1 MKRGVLPTK
10 KLSSTPSRPTTA
22 GLAPSGRLAAEKKVD
37 AIVAEARTKIAA
49 KQKEEEVEKLTA
61 LAGGTSAQ
69 VVNPTLAVDP
79 DHDLSVED
87 MEKAIYAYL
96 AQADLALEA
105 MNANMTVEQLVAAKE
120 AEGRTKAESA
130 AMEAAKAKSEHA
142 VEPSTLVQPSDTPV
156 APMRATE
163 TPAGGMKRSSS
174 NTSAP
179 SSKRMRRRKPEV
191 LGTRDG

>member
-1 MKRGVLPTK
+1 MGLFHVLGA
-10 KLSSTPSRPTTA
+10 LSSTPSRPTTA
-22 GLAPSGRLAAEKKVD
+22 GLVPSGRLAVEKKVD
-37 AIVAEARTKIAA
+37 AIMAEARTKIAA

-61 LAGGTSAQ
+61 LASGNSAQ

-79 DHDLSVED
+79 DDDLSVED

-96 AQADLALEA
+96 AQADFALEA
-105 MNANMTVEQLVAAKE
+105 INTNLTVEQLTAAKE
-120 AEGRTKAESA
+120 AEEKAKAELA

-142 VEPSTLVQPSDTPV
+142 VAPSTLVQPSDTPV

-163 TPAGGMKRSSS
+163 TPAGGVKRSSS

-179 SSKRMRRRKPEV
+179 SLKGMRRTKPAA